1 MQSHQNFIEL
11 YKLINRKEQPN
22 ENHSV
27 GCKKRASGT
36 GENIVK
42 DYNAKKENK
51 DSRNYTNS

>member
-1 MQSHQNFIEL
+1 MEL

-22 ENHSV
+22 ENQSV
-27 GCKKRASGT
+27 GSKKRASGT